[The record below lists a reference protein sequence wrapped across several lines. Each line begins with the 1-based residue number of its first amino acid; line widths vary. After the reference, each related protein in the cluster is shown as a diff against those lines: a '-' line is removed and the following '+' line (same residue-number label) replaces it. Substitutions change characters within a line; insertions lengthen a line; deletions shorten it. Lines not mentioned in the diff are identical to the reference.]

1 MFQPKIKN
9 RRLHPYE
16 KEWEIWQ
23 AKAFQR
29 PPREMLLD
37 TPFYPWLPPTPI
49 IPKVNFDIVSKYNKG
64 LH

>member
-23 AKAFQR
+23 AKAFHR

-37 TPFYPWLPPTPI
+37 TPFYPW
-49 IPKVNFDIVSKYNKG
+49 IPNQHKVFFDIVSNFNKG
-64 LH
+64 MH